1 MERRKRNPLEGGLKY
16 ATSDGFGL
24 RPLCAFTPL
33 LVVHVFLIFYGRA
46 QVERCRKNHEETTEK
61 KKTSKLNRTENK

>member
-46 QVERCRKNHEETTEK
+46 QVER
-61 KKTSKLNRTENK
+61 